1 MAQQHS
7 DPDSLLPPFLRPAL
21 DALFPK
27 NYSPIQLAS
36 FQLMND
42 KAHILAQSS
51 SGSGKTLAFLSICFS
66 AIFTGNA
73 AEASAKKIKN
83 PQVLILAPTR

>member
-1 MAQQHS
+1 
-7 DPDSLLPPFLRPAL
+7 
-21 DALFPK
+21 
-27 NYSPIQLAS
+27 
-36 FQLMND
+36 MND